1 MVLRPLSSTKPGQSE
16 GPVVILCFAN
26 GTEKIGHWPKINRT
40 VGTQVTH
47 LRQPD
52 GEFTPRHGRIRLFA
66 SVDRAFGLN

>member
-1 MVLRPLSSTKPGQSE
+1 M
-16 GPVVILCFAN
+16 ILCFAY